1 MMQEKASREEECQR
15 LLLEVNVG
23 MDNICSGQ
31 DPPTRCRPR
40 VQGRSL
46 LLLLALL
53 ASPQNTPSDSK
64 RSSKQH
70 SPAGDQPH
78 FGVREER

>member
-53 ASPQNTPSDSK
+53 ASPQNTRLTAKGAASNTVLQETS
-64 RSSKQH
+64 RIL
-70 SPAGDQPH
+70 
-78 FGVREER
+78 E